1 MFIYDVLFSGLLM
14 FNVQDLTV
22 LEIEQTKKIQNKTGN
37 KTQKQTNKNN
47 RKFNSV
53 LMRYIS
59 GDAVN
64 FID

>member
-22 LEIEQTKKIQNKTGN
+22 LEIEQTKKIQNRTGN